1 MTTQQQEQQTNQQH
15 AQGKQRRRLSH
26 RALVIVTVLFIAV
39 AVMITW
45 ILSYLNVI
53 PSYWAPIFTIIITVL
68 GVVFAFLQ
76 SMHLFIPTEKH
87 ESSDTS
93 PHSSTSTYIA
103 MALPT
108 EAPSSAKP
116 SHRGIV
122 GLPPPTDSRT
132 IQQRERVVKEVYTQ
146 LTQRDITAIALTGI
160 GGAGKSTLAAL
171 IYRYAE
177 EQRQMHSSP
186 FLAETIWL
194 TVDQATTFAD
204 LVGNLLEALGKPLPE
219 LSHLAPQNQ
228 AVALFNSLN
237 ATDKPCL
244 VFLDQFENLLD
255 WETGH
260 ALTDRPGVGEW
271 LDIINSQ
278 HCVCRILLTSRP
290 RPVGTRKYPPTYLQ
304 EYPVGG
310 LEVTEGIALLRNRG
324 VQGTE
329 SELRTAVT
337 YCEGHAFSLTLLASL
352 MNEHRMSLT
361 TLFKNSSL
369 WIGDIATNLLDRIY
383 TAQLSDM
390 QRELLRA
397 FSVYREPVPLEVA
410 LAIINNPIRS
420 QVSAALKTLLTQHL
434 LEAVGEGRYQLHAIL
449 AQYVQEHFAESDKEA
464 NLQALRVAHTQAGRY
479 YLQQSEVHCPPREKR
494 HRRSDVHDLIEAIW
508 HYCQAEQ
515 WQEAYRLMV
524 KESIFDDLSRWG
536 ENAVLLELYQLLSL
550 EQWQPAD
557 VHKAYISIDLGEV
570 YRVLGQNEQA
580 LMYLEQGLD
589 ICQKIGDRAG
599 AGRALTYLGRVHNP
613 LGNKNK
619 AKAYYKQALSVLKEV
634 GDRAGEGLVVINLG
648 WIYFDLG
655 QMSRALGCYEQGLK
669 IYQEAGDR
677 KGEAPTHYSIGNIYL
692 EFGQIERAL
701 DYFMQ
706 SLSICREVADR
717 GLEGIVL
724 SHLGLAYNAIGKQ
737 ELEIKYCQEGLSISR
752 EIGDRS
758 REGWSLYNFGC
769 VYQSLGEKEHAI
781 SLYEQALSILR
792 ETGDRRGEARA
803 LSHLGWIY
811 SRLDQQ
817 DWAKKYSLKGLSILR
832 EVEDHWGEAEV
843 LHQVG
848 LLYYEQTSH
857 DVALSF
863 FLLAARFFKEAK
875 GSYMREI
882 EQSIDIL
889 REKIGEEQFTALLA
903 TVEPQA
909 QQIVDKILRN
919 GLQ

>member
-1 MTTQQQEQQTNQQH
+1 MTIQQQEQQTNQQH
-15 AQGKQRRRLSH
+15 AQGKQLSH
-26 RALVIVTVLFIAV
+26 RAIVIVTVLFIAV
-39 AVMITW
+39 AVMIIW

-53 PSYWAPIFTIIITVL
+53 LSFWAPIFTIIITVL
-68 GVVFAFLQ
+68 GAVFAFLQ
-76 SMHLFIPTEKH
+76 SMHLFIPAEKH
-87 ESSDTS
+87 ESSEIS
-93 PHSSTSTYIA
+93 PHSGTSTYIA

-108 EAPSSAKP
+108 ASPSSTKP
-116 SHRGIV
+116 SHRGIF

-146 LTQRDITAIALTGI
+146 VTQPDITAIALTGI

-186 FLAETIWL
+186 FLAETLWL

-204 LVGNLLEALGKPLPE
+204 LVGNLLEALGKPLPD

-244 VFLDQFENLLD
+244 VILDQFENLLD
-255 WETGH
+255 WETGY
-260 ALTDRPGVGEW
+260 ALIDRPGVGEW
-271 LDIINSQ
+271 LDILNSQ
-278 HCVCRILLTSRP
+278 RCACRILLTSRP

-310 LEVTEGIALLRNRG
+310 LEATEGIALLHNRG

-329 SELRTAVT
+329 TELETAVS

-352 MNEHRMSLT
+352 MQEHQMSLT

-369 WIGDIATNLLDRIY
+369 WIGDIATNLLDQIY
-383 TAQLSDM
+383 TAQLSDI

-397 FSVYREPVPLEVA
+397 FSVYREPVPLEAA
-410 LAIINNPIRS
+410 LAIINSPMKS
-420 QVSAALKTLLTQHL
+420 EVSAALKTMLTQHL

-449 AQYVQEHFAESDKEA
+449 AKYIQEHFAESDEAA
-464 NLQALRVAHTQAGRY
+464 NLQALRVEHTHAALY
-479 YLQQSEVHCPPREKR
+479 YLHQAEVHGPPREKR

-508 HYCQAEQ
+508 QYCQAEQ
-515 WQEAYRLMV
+515 WQEAYHLMV
-524 KESIFDDLSRWG
+524 KESIFDDLSQWG

-550 EQWQPAD
+550 ERWQLAD
-557 VHKAYISIDLGEV
+557 AHKAHISIVLGEV
-570 YRVLGQNEQA
+570 YRVIGQNEQA
-580 LMYLEQGLD
+580 LTYLEQGLG

-599 AGRALTYLGRVHNP
+599 AGRALTDLGRVHNP

-619 AKAYYKQALSVLKEV
+619 AKAYYQQALSILEEG
-634 GDRAGEGLVVINLG
+634 GDRAGEAMVVNNLG

-655 QMSRALGCYEQGLK
+655 QMSRALECYEQGLK

-677 KGEAPTHYSIGNIYL
+677 KGEAPTLYSIGNIYL
-692 EFGQIERAL
+692 ELGQNERAL

-706 SLSICREVADR
+706 SLSISREVADR
-717 GLEGIVL
+717 RWEGITL
-724 SHLGLAYNAIGKQ
+724 SHLGLAYNAMGNQ
-737 ELEIKYCQEGLSISR
+737 ELALHYCQEGVNISR
-752 EIGDRS
+752 ETGHRS
-758 REGWSLYNFGC
+758 SEGWSLYNFGC
-769 VYQSLGEKEHAI
+769 VYQSLEEKEHAI

-792 ETGDRRGEARA
+792 ETGDRRGEAKA
-803 LSHLGWIY
+803 LSHLGWMY
-811 SRLDQQ
+811 SLLDQK
-817 DWAKKYSLKGLSILR
+817 DWAKKYSLEGLSILR
-832 EVEDHWGEAEV
+832 QVADRWGEAEV

-848 LLYYEQTSH
+848 LLYYEQSSC
-857 DVALSF
+857 DVALAF
-863 FLLAARFFKEAK
+863 FLLAARFFKEVK
-875 GSYMREI
+875 GSYFKEI

-889 REKIGEEQFTALLA
+889 REKIGEEQFKALLA

-909 QQIVDKILRN
+909 QQIVDKILCN